1 MAQFNSFQ
9 DVLAYCQT
17 NGCSFSE
24 AALQYEQSYSGRNR
38 DDILQGMRVILQQ
51 MRDTVASGIISS
63 EKSMSGLTGG
73 DALRVMQFSKTA
85 KSFLGPVASKM
96 IAYGLATLEEN
107 SRMKRIVACPTAGGS
122 GSVPA
127 VLVAVEE
134 EQNID
139 HELTLRGLITAGLI
153 GEITARRMFLSGS
166 AAGCQAEV
174 GVASGMAAA
183 GLVEMLGGDAEQAVH
198 AAAISMQNLMGLVCD
213 PVAGLVEVPC
223 VVRNGLSGVQ
233 AAASATMALAG
244 VKSFIPM
251 DQVVEAMAAV
261 GKLMHP
267 SLKETA
273 EGGLAQTPI
282 AQAFTEHFKAKAAQ
296 ADPSKIESAPNA
308 KEPEPSAEEEA
319 G

>member
-1 MAQFNSFQ
+1 MPNFNSFQ
-9 DVLAYCQT
+9 ELLTYCQEHQC
-17 NGCSFSE
+17 GVAE
-24 AALQYEQSYSGRNR
+24 AALRYEEAYSGKQRAE
-38 DDILQGMRVILQQ
+38 ILAGMEAILQQ
-51 MRDTVASGIISS
+51 MRDTVTSGIHST

-73 DALRVMQFSKTA
+73 DARRIMDFMNQPQC
-85 KSFLGPVASKM
+85 FLSPVEMKM
-96 IAYGLATLEEN
+96 IAFGLATLEEN

-127 VLVAVEE
+127 ALIAVE
-134 EQNID
+134 QDKNVPPQQ
-139 HELTLRGLITAGLI
+139 TLKGLITAGII

-174 GVASGMAAA
+174 GVASGMAAG
-183 GLVEMLGGDAEQAVH
+183 GLVEMMGGTPEQVVH

-273 EGGLAQTPI
+273 EGGLAQTPV
-282 AQAFTEHFKAKAAQ
+282 AKAFTETFKGQQQ
-296 ADPSKIESAPNA
+296 AP
-308 KEPEPSAEEEA
+308 
-319 G
+319 

>member
-1 MAQFNSFQ
+1 MPNFNSFN
-9 DVLAYCQT
+9 DLLTFCQE
-17 NGCSFSE
+17 NNCSISE
-24 AALQYEQSYSGRNR
+24 AAIRYEEAYSGRKQ
-38 DDILQGMRVILQQ
+38 DDILAGMRSILQQ
-51 MRDTVASGIISS
+51 MRDTVASGIVSG

-73 DALRVMQFSKTA
+73 DAQRIMTFMDQPNC
-85 KSFLGPVASKM
+85 FLSPVEMKM

-127 VLVAVEE
+127 ALLAVEQDKNVDP
-134 EQNID
+134 EQ
-139 HELTLRGLITAGLI
+139 TLKGLITGGLI
-153 GEITARRMFLSGS
+153 GEITSRRMFLSGS

-174 GVASGMAAA
+174 GVASGMAAG
-183 GLVEMLGGDAEQAVH
+183 GLVEMMGGSPEQVLH

-233 AAASATMALAG
+233 ASAAATMALAG
-244 VKSFIPM
+244 VQSFVPLDEVI
-251 DQVVEAMAAV
+251 EAMAAV

-273 EGGLAQTPI
+273 EGGLAQTP
-282 AQAFTEHFKAKAAQ
+282 AAKSFTEKFKAPKTV
-296 ADPSKIESAPNA
+296 
-308 KEPEPSAEEEA
+308 KEIVEDQQK

>member
-1 MAQFNSFQ
+1 MPNFNSFQ
-9 DVLAYCQT
+9 ELLQHCQEKR
-17 NGCSFSE
+17 CSISE
-24 AALQYEQSYSGRNR
+24 AALQYEEAYSGKNR
-38 DDILQGMRVILQQ
+38 EEILNGMRAILQQ
-51 MRDTVASGIISS
+51 MRETVRSGIHSE

-73 DALRVMQFSKTA
+73 DAKRIMDFMNQPQC
-85 KSFLGPVASKM
+85 FLSPIEMKM
-96 IAYGLATLEEN
+96 IAFGLATLEEN

-127 VLVAVEE
+127 ALIAVEQE
-134 EQNID
+134 KLVDPEQ
-139 HELTLRGLITAGLI
+139 TLKGLIVAGVI

-174 GVASGMAAA
+174 GVASGMAAG
-183 GLVEMLGGDAEQAVH
+183 GLVEMMGGNPAQVIN

-233 AAASATMALAG
+233 AAAAATMALAG
-244 VKSFIPM
+244 IQSFVPM
-251 DQVVEAMAAV
+251 DEVVEAMAAV

-273 EGGLAQTPI
+273 EGGLAQTPT
-282 AQAFTEHFKAKAAQ
+282 AKAFTERFKAPKNLS
-296 ADPSKIESAPNA
+296 DIV
-308 KEPEPSAEEEA
+308 AENQQDA
-319 G
+319 NG

>member
-1 MAQFNSFQ
+1 MPNFNSFQ
-9 DVLAYCQT
+9 ELLTYCQDHQC
-17 NGCSFSE
+17 GMAE
-24 AALQYEQSYSGRNR
+24 AALRYEEAYSGKQREE
-38 DDILQGMRVILQQ
+38 ILTGMRAILQQ
-51 MRDTVASGIISS
+51 MRDTVASGIDST

-73 DALRVMQFSKTA
+73 DAKRVMDFMNQPQC
-85 KSFLGPVASKM
+85 FLSPIEMKM
-96 IAYGLATLEEN
+96 IAFGLATLEEN

-127 VLVAVEE
+127 ALIAVEQDKNVDP
-134 EQNID
+134 EQ
-139 HELTLRGLITAGLI
+139 TLKGLITAGVI

-174 GVASGMAAA
+174 GVASGMAAG
-183 GLVEMLGGDAEQAVH
+183 GLVEMMGGTPEQVVH

-273 EGGLAQTPI
+273 EGGLAQTPV
-282 AQAFTEHFKAKAAQ
+282 AKAFTEKFKGQQ
-296 ADPSKIESAPNA
+296 AP
-308 KEPEPSAEEEA
+308 
-319 G
+319 

>member
-1 MAQFNSFQ
+1 MPNFDSFQ
-9 DVLAYCQT
+9 DLLIYCDT
-17 NGCSFSE
+17 HACSISD
-24 AALQYEQSYSGRNR
+24 AALKYEEDYSGKNR
-38 DDILQGMRVILQQ
+38 EDILAGMRLILQQ
-51 MRDTVASGIISS
+51 MRDTVASGIVSQ
-63 EKSMSGLTGG
+63 EKSMSGLCGG
-73 DALRVMQFSKTA
+73 DAKRIMDFMAQPNC
-85 KSFLGPVASKM
+85 FLSPIEMKM

-127 VLVAVEE
+127 ALLAVEHE
-134 EQNID
+134 KQVDPEQ
-139 HELTLRGLITAGLI
+139 TLKGLIAGGVI

-183 GLVEMLGGDAEQAVH
+183 GLVEMMGGTPKQVVE

-233 AAASATMALAG
+233 AAAAATMALAG
-244 VKSFIPM
+244 VQSFIPM
-251 DQVVEAMAAV
+251 DEVVEAMAAV

-273 EGGLAQTPI
+273 EGGLAQTRTAKI
-282 AQAFTEHFKAKAAQ
+282 FTERFKAPKTV
-296 ADPSKIESAPNA
+296 
-308 KEPEPSAEEEA
+308 EEIVNEQKPTE
-319 G
+319 

>member
-1 MAQFNSFQ
+1 MPNFNSFQ
-9 DVLAYCQT
+9 ELLQHCQEKH
-17 NGCSFSE
+17 CSISE
-24 AALQYEQSYSGRNR
+24 AALQYEEAYSGKNR
-38 DDILQGMRVILQQ
+38 EEILNGMRTILQQ
-51 MRDTVASGIISS
+51 MRDTVRSGIDSE

-73 DALRVMQFSKTA
+73 DAKRIMDFMNQPQC
-85 KSFLGPVASKM
+85 FLSPIEMKM
-96 IAYGLATLEEN
+96 IAFGLATLEEN

-127 VLVAVEE
+127 ALIAVEQE
-134 EQNID
+134 KQVDPEQ
-139 HELTLRGLITAGLI
+139 TLKGLIVAGVI

-174 GVASGMAAA
+174 GVASGMAAG
-183 GLVEMLGGDAEQAVH
+183 GLVEMMGGNPTQVIN

-233 AAASATMALAG
+233 ASAAATMALAG
-244 VKSFIPM
+244 IQSFVPM
-251 DQVVEAMAAV
+251 DEVVEAMAAV

-273 EGGLAQTPI
+273 EGGLAQTPS
-282 AQAFTEHFKAKAAQ
+282 AKAFTERFKAPKTLNDIVSENQ
-296 ADPSKIESAPNA
+296 
-308 KEPEPSAEEEA
+308 PEAN

>member
-1 MAQFNSFQ
+1 MPNFNSFQ
-9 DVLAYCQT
+9 ELLTYCQDHQC
-17 NGCSFSE
+17 GVAE
-24 AALQYEQSYSGRNR
+24 AALRYEEAYSGKQREE
-38 DDILQGMRVILQQ
+38 ILAGMRVILQQ
-51 MRDTVASGIISS
+51 MRDTVASGIDST

-73 DALRVMQFSKTA
+73 DAKRVMDFMNQPQC
-85 KSFLGPVASKM
+85 FLSPIEMKM
-96 IAYGLATLEEN
+96 IAFGLATLEEN

-127 VLVAVEE
+127 ALIAVEQDKHVDP
-134 EQNID
+134 EQ
-139 HELTLRGLITAGLI
+139 TLKGLITAGVI

-174 GVASGMAAA
+174 GVASGMAAG
-183 GLVEMLGGDAEQAVH
+183 GLVEMMNGSPEQVIH

-233 AAASATMALAG
+233 AAAAATMALAG

-273 EGGLAQTPI
+273 EGGLAQTPV
-282 AQAFTEHFKAKAAQ
+282 AKAFTERFKNAQ
-296 ADPSKIESAPNA
+296 DKPN
-308 KEPEPSAEEEA
+308 S
-319 G
+319 

>member
-1 MAQFNSFQ
+1 MPNFNSFQ
-9 DVLAYCQT
+9 ELLTYCQDHQ
-17 NGCSFSE
+17 CSVAE
-24 AALQYEQSYSGRNR
+24 AALRYEESYSGRQR
-38 DDILQGMRVILQQ
+38 EEVLAGMQVILQQ
-51 MRDTVASGIISS
+51 MRDTVASGIDSE

-73 DALRVMQFSKTA
+73 DAKRIMAFMNQPQC
-85 KSFLGPVASKM
+85 FLSPIEMKM
-96 IAYGLATLEEN
+96 IAFGLATLEEN

-127 VLVAVEE
+127 ALIAVE
-134 EQNID
+134 QDKNVD
-139 HELTLRGLITAGLI
+139 PQQTLKGLITAGVI

-174 GVASGMAAA
+174 GVASGMAAG
-183 GLVEMLGGDAEQAVH
+183 GLVEMMGGSPEQVVH

-273 EGGLAQTPI
+273 EGGLAQTPV
-282 AQAFTEHFKAKAAQ
+282 AKAFTERFKNQSPLPAQ
-296 ADPSKIESAPNA
+296 EES
-308 KEPEPSAEEEA
+308 
-319 G
+319 

>member
-1 MAQFNSFQ
+1 MSNFNSFQ
-9 DVLAYCQT
+9 ELLDFCRT
-17 NGCSFSE
+17 NHCSVSE
-24 AALQYEQSYSGRNR
+24 AALRYEEAYSGRNR
-38 DDILQGMRVILQQ
+38 EDILNGMRTILQQ
-51 MRDTVASGIISS
+51 MRDTVASGIDSD
-63 EKSMSGLTGG
+63 EPSMSGLTGG
-73 DALRVMQFSKTA
+73 DAKRVMAFMEQPGC
-85 KSFLGPVASKM
+85 FLSPIEMKM
-96 IAYGLATLEEN
+96 IAFGLATLEEN

-127 VLVAVEE
+127 ALIAVEQE
-134 EQNID
+134 KGVEPEQ
-139 HELTLRGLITAGLI
+139 TLKGLIAGGLI

-174 GVASGMAAA
+174 GVASGMAAG
-183 GLVEMLGGDAEQAVH
+183 GLVEMMGGTAEQVIN

-251 DQVVEAMAAV
+251 DEVVEAMAAV

-273 EGGLAQTPI
+273 EGGLAQTK
-282 AQAFTEHFKAKAAQ
+282 AAKAFTERFKAPKTVSEIV
-296 ADPSKIESAPNA
+296 ADATNE
-308 KEPEPSAEEEA
+308 
-319 G
+319 